1 MMTDSPHS
9 AHRRKKRFRQC
20 APELSLLVAVVAR
33 VLYPC
38 VSLCQTPTAVPAT
51 APPVTGVPATA
62 ATGTP
67 VSATPPTLLLKSPVR
82 PYPLNQPYWIT
93 RLNAT
98 TYRPDTP

>member
-67 VSATPPTLLLKSPVR
+67 VSAPPPPLPAPATAPPLTLHAA
-82 PYPLNQPYWIT
+82 T
-93 RLNAT
+93 RRAHISDLP
-98 TYRPDTP
+98 YRPAPA